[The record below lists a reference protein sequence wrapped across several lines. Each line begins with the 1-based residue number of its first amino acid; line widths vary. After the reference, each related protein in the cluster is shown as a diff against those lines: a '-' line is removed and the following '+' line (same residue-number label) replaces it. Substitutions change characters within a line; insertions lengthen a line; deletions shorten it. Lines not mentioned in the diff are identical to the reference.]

1 MIEYDFHI
9 SKSSRIKYEYDESF
23 YSLNGN
29 LIITNSQAARY
40 ISARINN
47 VRKSEGAYD
56 KLVTTGEI
64 NALGVLHEVYH
75 YLLNQYAESENPGVI
90 QRSIEYLTSTLNE
103 ERLNKV
109 LLNFINEFPPLDVY
123 KGFRK
128 SEEYLKGKTNDKANR
143 EIILQELIILYFENI
158 NPAAYHLNELFSDK
172 NLKENSSYTELINKT
187 EKFFDE
193 EKPTGIGGLHLFS
206 MFRKPITAYP
216 YNLEEQLLFIK
227 NEWGLILDSKLLSKL
242 LRGTDLIKEDYKLFI
257 KHGGGEKA
265 TPPVPDYKHEIE
277 QLKAIGK
284 KKSEDDNVIP
294 LTEAEQFTE
303 DTHWMSDVVMIAKN
317 IFVWMHQLSEKYG
330 YEIKRLD
337 EIPDQELDQ
346 LAEWNYTA
354 LWMIG
359 IWERSSASKKIK
371 QKMGN
376 SEAAASAYSLFD
388 YEIAAELGGEEAFN
402 NFSHRAGL
410 RGIRLASDMVP
421 NHTGIYSKWMIEKP
435 EYFIRTAIPP
445 FHNYSFTGDN
455 LSDNDRVEIRIE
467 DKYYTHEDAAV
478 VLERKDNKTGERV
491 YIYHGNDGTNMP
503 WNDTAQ
509 LNLLNPEVRSAL
521 INVIKHVAQKT
532 PIIRFDAAMT
542 LSHKHFQRLWYPEPG
557 SGGAIPSRSDYS
569 MTKKEFYKQIPVEF
583 WREVV
588 DTINEEMPN
597 TLLLAEAFWLMEG
610 YFVRSLGMHRVYNS
624 AFMHMLMKEEN
635 NKYRKLIK
643 NTLEFN
649 PEILKRYVNFMSNP
663 DEETAVNQ
671 FGKGDK
677 YFGVAMMMVTLPG
690 LPMFGHGQI
699 EGFSE
704 KYGMEYKR
712 AYYDENVDEHL
723 VWRHKKE
730 IFPLLKMRH
739 IFSQVENFELYDFID
754 VNSELN
760 DNIFAYSNHSENENA
775 LVIYNNSY
783 QTFEGAIKYSNPKMN
798 NHTIQ
803 PGRDIA
809 SIFDFKLNPVYYYIY
824 TDHRTQLQF
833 LSSGKEL
840 NEDGFRIKLFGY
852 QYRICLNFSEVY
864 DIDGKYEILNL
875 HLNGRGVVSIDDALL
890 EMHMTPL
897 HSALEELLAPPNIRK
912 IRNYIFQSEGNVK
925 VNKKIKDQPVSNSI
939 KYGVSALINEMKKY
953 KSGIANNG
961 KLEKSLNNK
970 LKNTREFYRLW
981 NRYNNRKTV
990 TKWMMNASL
999 YLPLQIVKKNN
1010 LEICVY
1016 FAFII
1021 SDNMLSN
1028 KTNDKINNF
1037 DNLILSKPMVQIF
1050 NNQAEEDVAHSNTQ
1064 LIQTLIRFN
1073 SELNNIKIKFK
1084 KNKKVEKAKIN
1095 KQRGTLHQLPFS
1107 ELLKDENVSSFLK
1120 VNQFAGITYF
1130 NKERFENL
1138 VEWLFQLIV
1147 IKSFSLYEKEL
1158 ASSKEKKKK
1167 SKKSL
1172 TKQELERLLLN
1183 VIKSCFA
1190 SAQNLTW
1197 LAEESGYDLE
1207 KFSNSLINL
1216 KKKPKTREKEK
1227 VYAR

>member
-1 MIEYDFHI
+1 MIKYDFHI
-9 SKSSRIKYEYDESF
+9 SKSARIKYKFDESF

-29 LIITNSQAARY
+29 LIIANSQAARY
-40 ISARINN
+40 ISTRINN

-56 KLVTTGEI
+56 MLVTTGEI

-90 QRSIEYLTSTLNE
+90 QRSIEYLTSTLKE

-109 LLNFINEFPPLDVY
+109 LLSFVTEFPPLDVY
-123 KGFRK
+123 KGIIK
-128 SEEYLKGKTNDKANR
+128 SEEYLKGKTNNKANR
-143 EIILQELIILYFENI
+143 EIILEELIVLYFENN
-158 NPAAYHLNELFSDK
+158 NPAADRLNELFSDK
-172 NLKENSSYTELINKT
+172 NLKENSPYTELINKT
-187 EKFFDE
+187 EKFFDN

-227 NEWGLILDSKLLSKL
+227 NEWGLILDSKLLNKL
-242 LRGTDLIKEDYKLFI
+242 LKGTDLIKEDYKLFI
-257 KHGGGEKA
+257 KHGGGEKS

-284 KKSEDDNVIP
+284 KKSEDDPIIP

-359 IWERSSASKKIK
+359 IWERSNASKKIK

-376 SEAAASAYSLFD
+376 PEAAASAYSLYD

-402 NFSHRAGL
+402 NFKHRAWL

-455 LSDNDRVEIRIE
+455 LSDNERVEIRIE

-478 VLERKDNKTGERV
+478 VLERKDNQTGERV

-635 NKYRKLIK
+635 DKYRKLIK

-663 DEETAVNQ
+663 DEETTVNQ

-712 AYYDENVDEHL
+712 AYYNEVVDEHL

-754 VNSELN
+754 GNGEVN
-760 DNIFAYSNHSENENA
+760 DNVFAYSNHSGNENA

-798 NHTIQ
+798 NRTIQ

-833 LSSGKEL
+833 LLSGKEL
-840 NEDGFRIKLFGY
+840 NENGFKIKVFGY

-925 VNKKIKDQPVSNSI
+925 VNKKIKDQPVTNSI

-961 KLEKSLNNK
+961 KLEKSLNNT
-970 LKNTREFYRLW
+970 LINTREFYRLW

-990 TKWMMNASL
+990 TKWMMNANL
-999 YLPLQIVKKNN
+999 YLPLQMVKKNN

-1037 DNLILSKPMVQIF
+1037 DNLIISKPMVQIF
-1050 NNQAEEDVAHSNTQ
+1050 NNQTEGDVAHSSAQ

-1107 ELLKDENVSSFLK
+1107 ELLKDENVSGFLK

-1130 NKERFENL
+1130 DRERFENL

-1158 ASSKEKKKK
+1158 TTGKEKKKK

-1172 TKQELERLLLN
+1172 NKQELERLLLN

-1197 LAEESGYDLE
+1197 LAEESGYDVE

-1216 KKKPKTREKEK
+1216 KKKPKPREKEK